1 MDNLLLLLYFTVGKV
16 KYCFFFFF
24 FIYFHIFRIF
34 TCCLVMMNIIDI

>member
-24 FIYFHIFRIF
+24 LSTFIFSEYSHVV
-34 TCCLVMMNIIDI
+34 LL